1 MSKTQLWVGLI
12 AWLAL
17 CFTASFIGALA
28 AFNAPEIY
36 GQMTQP
42 AWAPPAWLFGP
53 VWTTLY
59 AMMAVA
65 AWLVWQRGGMA
76 ANRLALGAFFLQLIL
91 NALWSWLFFA
101 WLQGAWS
108 VLNIVLLWMLILW
121 TLVLFWRVNRWAGM
135 LLIPYLA
142 WVSFATALNVAM
154 WRLNPQILGA

>member
-1 MSKTQLWVGLI
+1 MNKIQLMVGLV
-12 AWLAL
+12 AWLLL
-17 CFTASFIGALA
+17 CFAASFIGALA

-42 AWAPPAWLFGP
+42 EWAPPAWLFGP

-65 AWLVWQRGGMA
+65 AWLVWQRGGFNQ
-76 ANRLALGAFFLQLIL
+76 NRLALGVFLLQLAL

-108 VLNIVLLWMLILW
+108 VLNIGLLWVMIAV
-121 TLVLFWRVNRWAGM
+121 TIVLFWRVNRWAGM
-135 LLIPYLA
+135 LLIPYLV
-142 WVSFATALNVAM
+142 WVSFATALNTAM
-154 WRLNPQILGA
+154 WQLNPNILG